1 MFLVIIILVLKFIR
15 EAITPMAEHD
25 RRSIREPASQ
35 IREAITETKVS
46 VLVIT
51 KLSFLCT

>member
-1 MFLVIIILVLKFIR
+1 MFSVIIILILIFIR
-15 EAITPMAEHD
+15 EAVKQMAEHD
-25 RRSIREPASQ
+25 RRSIKAPASQ